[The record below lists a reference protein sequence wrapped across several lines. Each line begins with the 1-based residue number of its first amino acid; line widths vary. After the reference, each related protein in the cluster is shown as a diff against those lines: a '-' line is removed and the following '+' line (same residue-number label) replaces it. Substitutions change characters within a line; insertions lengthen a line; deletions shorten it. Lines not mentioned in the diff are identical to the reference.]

1 MWVEKRSLKK
11 KERERSLSS
20 KPWSNEILR
29 NRGKEEES
37 TKGN

>member
-11 KERERSLSS
+11 RERSLSS